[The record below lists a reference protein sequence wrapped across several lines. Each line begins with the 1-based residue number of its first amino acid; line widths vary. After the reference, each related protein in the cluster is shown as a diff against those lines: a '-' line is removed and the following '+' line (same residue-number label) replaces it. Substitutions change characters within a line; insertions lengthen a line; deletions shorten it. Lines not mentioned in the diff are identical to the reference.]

1 MRYNYNQKLKIFKPE
16 YLHYFQNRNKIQI
29 FKKLLRNL
37 KILSFAIFHKN
48 KKVIITK
55 DVVLSF
61 NLNIHNQMFKS
72 INLIFDPKKYIFIS
86 DDKNIIKELE
96 KNNFECINTNN
107 LWKLNYSELLKVI
120 FNFLLFL
127 IKLIIVKKK
136 NKELFYYLINSDLF
150 DKIISIK
157 KNIVFSNNIKI
168 INFDDADIK
177 TRIINLY
184 IFNKNETYSIQQ
196 GLILDNSIEYLY
208 PISKNFIVYGDYFKE
223 KLIKNFNLKRNII
236 SVGVFELIHL
246 YNHNL
251 KKEHIDSFLYIS
263 QPYVSSLFKSF
274 YEKIIYDLLV
284 SKIFKN
290 KLIYKKYHPFEGSFT
305 KFINKCFCR
314 NFKNADGN
322 IIQMIF
328 LSKNIITLS
337 STAAFYSLLFDKN
350 VIIVKKDGLKSLFFE
365 FEHLNLF
372 TYLDETNYKN
382 YSNFRKKRPN
392 KEQIN
397 YLFSGKLKEQ
407 YINYMKILS

>member
-1 MRYNYNQKLKIFKPE
+1 MRYNYNQILEIFKPE
-16 YLHYFQNRNKIQI
+16 YLHYFHNRNKIQI
-29 FKKLLRNL
+29 FKRLLRNL
-37 KILSFAIFHKN
+37 KILSFGIFHKN
-48 KKVIITK
+48 EKVIITK
-55 DVVLSF
+55 DVVLNF

-86 DDKNIIKELE
+86 DDKNIIEELKE
-96 KNNFECINTNN
+96 NNFECINTNN
-107 LWKLNYSELLKVI
+107 LWNLNYSELLKII
-120 FNFLLFL
+120 FNFLFFL
-127 IKLIIVKKK
+127 IKLIIIKKE

-150 DKIISIK
+150 QKIISIK

-177 TRIINLY
+177 TRIINFY

-251 KKEHIDSFLYIS
+251 KKEHLDSFLYIS

-274 YEKIIYDLLV
+274 YEKIIYDLFV

-290 KLIYKKYHPFEGSFT
+290 KLIYKKYHPFEGRFT
-305 KFINKCFCR
+305 KFINKCLCH

-350 VIIVKKDGLKSLFFE
+350 VIIVKKNGLKSLFFE

-382 YSNFRKKRPN
+382 FSNFGKGRPN

-407 YINYMKILS
+407 YINYTNILS